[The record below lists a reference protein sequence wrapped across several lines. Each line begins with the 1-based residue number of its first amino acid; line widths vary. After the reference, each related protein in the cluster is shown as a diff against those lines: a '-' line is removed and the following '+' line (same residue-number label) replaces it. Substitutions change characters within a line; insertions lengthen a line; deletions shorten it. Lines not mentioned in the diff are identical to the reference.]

1 MCPVW
6 GDNSV
11 HTCKDSDVPNP
22 SDFPPVYRRFL
33 PAVRTKCRRILAQ
46 TEDAEDV
53 AHESFVRLLQSGPA
67 WSSEADTP
75 VLMAWLYRTCTR
87 LAIDTLRSR
96 RHTAPLADS
105 DVSDDDAAPCWWPG
119 GIELDSAIAARRLVG
134 ALCGSVG
141 EEELESAILCR
152 VDGLSQVD
160 AGAVLGVSER
170 TVRRWLDRFDE
181 HVASWRQE
189 YMS

>member
-1 MCPVW
+1 
-6 GDNSV
+6 
-11 HTCKDSDVPNP
+11 VPNA

-33 PAVRTKCRRILAQ
+33 PAVRIKCRRILAQ

-53 AHESFVRLLQSGPA
+53 AHESFVRLLQSGPT
-67 WSSEADTP
+67 WTSEADTP

-96 RHTAPLADS
+96 RRTAPLDVS
-105 DVSDDDAAPCWWPG
+105 DVSHDDAASCCWPG
-119 GIELDSAIAARRLVG
+119 GIELDGAIAARRLVG
-134 ALCGSVG
+134 ALCGSVA

-170 TVRRWLDRFDE
+170 TVRRLLDRFDE
-181 HVASWRQE
+181 HVASWRKE